1 MTGLSIENTDS
12 QLILSIDKSN
22 FSESV
27 LLKVMEIA
35 RLEYLVAKAEFDEAV
50 LRIDEEMKE
59 NWWKNNKGEIIGN
72 HPV

>member
-1 MTGLSIENTDS
+1 MTGLSVENTDR

>member
-1 MTGLSIENTDS
+1 MTGLSVENTDS

-50 LRIDEEMKE
+50 LQIDEEMKE

>member
-1 MTGLSIENTDS
+1 MTGLSVENTDR

-35 RLEYLVAKAEFDEAV
+35 RLEYLVAKAEFDDAV
-50 LRIDEEMKE
+50 LQIDEEMKE